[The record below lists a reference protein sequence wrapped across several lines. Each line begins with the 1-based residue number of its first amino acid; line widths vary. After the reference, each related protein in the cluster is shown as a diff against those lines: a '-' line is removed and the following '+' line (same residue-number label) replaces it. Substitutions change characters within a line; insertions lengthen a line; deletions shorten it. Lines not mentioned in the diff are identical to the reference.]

1 MKVEKTIAEM
11 KFQRIKFLDIQ
22 FIRPTFIKET
32 RLPAILRLNVKNLL
46 EKRLLTDHV
55 VDIF

>member
-11 KFQRIKFLDIQ
+11 KFQKIKFLDIQ
-22 FIRPTFIKET
+22 FSSPTFIKET
-32 RLPAILRLNVKNLL
+32 RLPAILRLDVKNLL
-46 EKRLLTDHV
+46 EKSLLTDHV